1 MKTYFDLVQ
10 DLDFRNLVE
19 KKLSIETRAL
29 YKIPST
35 LPMLYRYRPLNE
47 FSIGDIINDKITFT
61 SIGEFNDAFDG
72 AIHQYGTKEDIEKA
86 AEEKWKELDEAIKA
100 TGLPNTCLKPDD
112 VIVLYR
118 DYYKDESRL
127 SFWKLD
133 YLGTY
138 VCCFSTD
145 NASTL
150 MWSHYADSNRGICA
164 EYDFNTTESFRQM
177 IFPVAY
183 SHKPIDVSDL
193 LNDEKRQI
201 CPYPLD
207 VAVLCSALNKA
218 SVWSYENEWR
228 LVLFLPF
235 MKKKERRIDSAPLI
249 KPTKVFLG
257 YHFLKSFFYYDD
269 KNADEIAL
277 ASKQIND
284 FIRLMAHLE
293 NNDIPVAVMTPAIGS
308 YRFIPRKI
316 SVDDLLSLIRYKF
329 RNNKPQN
336 MRFYYTVHNQLMDK
350 LDN

>member
-1 MKTYFDLVQ
+1 
-10 DLDFRNLVE
+10 
-19 KKLSIETRAL
+19 
-29 YKIPST
+29 
-35 LPMLYRYRPLNE
+35 
-47 FSIGDIINDKITFT
+47 
-61 SIGEFNDAFDG
+61 
-72 AIHQYGTKEDIEKA
+72 
-86 AEEKWKELDEAIKA
+86 
-100 TGLPNTCLKPDD
+100 
-112 VIVLYR
+112 
-118 DYYKDESRL
+118 
-127 SFWKLD
+127 
-133 YLGTY
+133 
-138 VCCFSTD
+138 
-145 NASTL
+145 
-150 MWSHYADSNRGICA
+150 
-164 EYDFNTTESFRQM
+164 M